1 MAAGYTAA
9 KELGMIEATLT
20 VPPALGPQAE
30 AFARDQGVWG
40 YALEDADTGLLDAV
54 RVRLWL
60 EEPLSPAAVAA
71 ALGAEATLA
80 QRAVN
85 PADWTVA
92 EALPIG
98 QTACW
103 TPPGVAPLPGR
114 TPLWIEAGAA
124 FGDGAH
130 PSTALCV
137 DWIEGAA
144 SLTGSLLDVGTG
156 TGLLLIL
163 AALRGAGPL
172 AATELDPAARAA
184 AGRAFGAHGLS
195 VDLGVGLPA
204 GPFDWVLANLPL
216 HALLPLAADLVGL
229 LGPGGRL
236 VLAGFVAAAEPA
248 LKAALPTNSRVVR
261 RQEQAGWVLWEVEAP
276 AG

>member
-1 MAAGYTAA
+1 
-9 KELGMIEATLT
+9 MIEATLT
-20 VPPALGPQAE
+20 VPPALGPLTE

-60 EEPLSPAAVAA
+60 DVALSPEAVAA
-71 ALGAEATLA
+71 ALGPAAVLS
-80 QRAVN
+80 QRAVD
-85 PADWTVA
+85 PAAWTAA

-103 TPPGVAPLPGR
+103 APPGVAPVPGR

-137 DWIEGAA
+137 DWIEAAAALPGA
-144 SLTGSLLDVGTG
+144 LLDVGTG

-184 AGRAFGAHGLS
+184 AGRAFVAHGLD
-195 VDLGVGLPA
+195 VDLGVALPA
-204 GPFDWVLANLPL
+204 GPFDTVLANLPL
-216 HALLPLAADLVGL
+216 HALLPLAPALVGC

-236 VLAGFVAAAEPA
+236 VLAGFVVEAEPA
-248 LKAALPTNSRVVR
+248 MKAALPAGSRVVQ
-261 RQEQAGWVLWEVEAP
+261 RQEQAGWVLWVV
-276 AG
+276 AGARG